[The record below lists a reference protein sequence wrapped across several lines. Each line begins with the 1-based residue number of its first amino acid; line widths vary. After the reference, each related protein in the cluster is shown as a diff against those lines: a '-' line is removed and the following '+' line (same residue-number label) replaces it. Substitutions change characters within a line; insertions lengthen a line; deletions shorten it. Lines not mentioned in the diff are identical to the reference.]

1 VVMEAE
7 QPRGVSNPQVVDL
20 ISPDDS
26 TGEVVLRMLEERPWE
41 GGEEQLREVEAKF
54 NAYLEY
60 VLGGH
65 MVRQYPEYAERPV
78 RFQLD
83 CRENPR
89 PEQQAFF
96 TAMTNYAAA
105 EKIRVVVSVV

>member
-1 VVMEAE
+1 MEDA
-7 QPRGVSNPQVVDL
+7 QTRGVANARVVDL
-20 ISPDDS
+20 IRPDEA
-26 TGEVVLRMLEERPWE
+26 TGEVVLVMLEERPWE
-41 GGEEQLREVEAKF
+41 DGEAQLHELEAKF
-54 NAYLEY
+54 NAYIEY

-65 MVRQYPEYAERPV
+65 FVRQYPEYAERPV

-89 PEQQAFF
+89 PEQQSFF

-105 EKIRVVVSVV
+105 EDIRLVVSVA

>member
-1 VVMEAE
+1 MEAE
-7 QPRGVSNPQVVDL
+7 QPRGGSKPQVGDL

>member
-1 VVMEAE
+1 MEDA
-7 QPRGVSNPQVVDL
+7 QTRGVVNPRVVDL
-20 ISPDDS
+20 IRPDEA
-26 TGEVVLRMLEERPWE
+26 TGEVVLVMLEERPWAE
-41 GGEEQLREVEAKF
+41 GEDQIRELEAKF
-54 NAYLEY
+54 NAYIEY

-105 EKIRVVVSVV
+105 EDIRLVVSVA

>member
-1 VVMEAE
+1 MTVEE
-7 QPRGVSNPQVVDL
+7 QEPRGVSNPRVVDL
-20 ISPDDS
+20 IGPDDA

-41 GGEEQLREVEAKF
+41 GGEDQLREVEAKF

-65 MVRQYPEYAERPV
+65 MVRQYPQYAERPV
-78 RFQLD
+78 RFQLE

-105 EKIRVVVSVV
+105 EDIRLVVSVA

>member
-1 VVMEAE
+1 MEAA
-7 QPRGVSNPQVVDL
+7 QTRGVVNPRVVDL
-20 ISPDDS
+20 IRPDEA
-26 TGEVVLRMLEERPWE
+26 TGEVVLVMLEERPWAE
-41 GGEEQLREVEAKF
+41 GEDQLRELEAKF
-54 NAYLEY
+54 NAYIEY

-65 MVRQYPEYAERPV
+65 MVRQYPEYAECPV

-89 PEQQAFF
+89 ADQQAFF

-105 EKIRVVVSVV
+105 EDIRQVVSVA

>member
-1 VVMEAE
+1 MEDA
-7 QPRGVSNPQVVDL
+7 QTRGVVNPRVVDL
-20 ISPDDS
+20 IRPDEA
-26 TGEVVLRMLEERPWE
+26 TGEVVLVMLEERPWAE
-41 GGEEQLREVEAKF
+41 GEDQLRELEAKF
-54 NAYLEY
+54 NAYIEY

-105 EKIRVVVSVV
+105 EDIRLVVSVA